1 MLLRNN
7 LKKLNYDLLNIESI
21 SQLSNQERES
31 IRELILEFDKEE
43 SLVIKNEKNIIPKF
57 NIINQIGE
65 MFIIE
70 NEGYYIA
77 IKQKY
82 IENFPDND
90 YINDIKT
97 RYDLSISVIED
108 YCKSLL

>member
-1 MLLRNN
+1 MLLRND
-7 LKKLNYDLLNIESI
+7 LKQLNYDLLNIDSI
-21 SQLSNQERES
+21 SHLTKEERET
-31 IRELILEFDKEE
+31 IRKLILEFDKGE
-43 SLVIKNEKNIIPKF
+43 SLETRNENKIIPKF
-57 NIINQIGE
+57 NIINKIGE

-70 NEGYYIA
+70 NEGYFIA

-90 YINDIKT
+90 YIDDIET
-97 RYDLSISVIED
+97 RYDLSKSVIED